1 MKKYVYGLAVISIL
15 ALFVLVGC
23 GKGESGGKGTTG
35 GEEVSDR
42 HLIIASVREPD
53 TIDSQNTT
61 WIDDANTHLYET
73 LFKFDEDGELIDGLV
88 DDYEVSDD
96 SKTITFSI
104 REGSKFHSGDLITAD
119 DVINSLQRTLDI
131 SPVAANLGPI
141 NRMESVDDS
150 TFEIE
155 WDEPFAPFL
164 ANSTTAYLG
173 VLDTSVLDDE
183 QMGFEDNPN
192 GSGPLEVVEIKRGE
206 SIVYKPFAD
215 YNWGEAGAPEL
226 DQVTFRFIPDD
237 ETRMLEFKK
246 GTVHVLPNVP
256 PQYLDELEEDPDV
269 GIEKVLGNGNTYLGF
284 NVKRPIFEDV
294 RVRQAISLGIDR
306 DPIVEQALEGLAQ
319 PLFGP
324 LPSTIYGYSEN
335 VENMAKEMY
344 SRDVEEAKQLLA
356 EAGWDETNGDGIV
369 MKDGE
374 PFSVDLWMV
383 EEPVMQRIGQII
395 QNQLAEI
402 GVDVVLSVQEDAAI
416 RAQTPEGAHDMV
428 LWQYGWY
435 DADILYS
442 LFGQGQSTRM
452 HWEPEELDEVLLKA
466 RAEIDL
472 DKRLEY
478 YEEAQEIIVE
488 GAPWVSLFVRESVT
502 AHRGVENFTKH
513 PIQDVIQWDGIS
525 LGN

>member
-1 MKKYVYGLAVISIL
+1 
-15 ALFVLVGC
+15 
-23 GKGESGGKGTTG
+23 
-35 GEEVSDR
+35 
-42 HLIIASVREPD
+42 
-53 TIDSQNTT
+53 
-61 WIDDANTHLYET
+61 
-73 LFKFDEDGELIDGLV
+73 
-88 DDYEVSDD
+88 
-96 SKTITFSI
+96 
-104 REGSKFHSGDLITAD
+104 
-119 DVINSLQRTLDI
+119 
-131 SPVAANLGPI
+131 
-141 NRMESVDDS
+141 
-150 TFEIE
+150 
-155 WDEPFAPFL
+155 
-164 ANSTTAYLG
+164 
-173 VLDTSVLDDE
+173 
-183 QMGFEDNPN
+183 
-192 GSGPLEVVEIKRGE
+192 
-206 SIVYKPFAD
+206 
-215 YNWGEAGAPEL
+215 
-226 DQVTFRFIPDD
+226 
-237 ETRMLEFKK
+237 MLEFKK